1 MMDERARQTMP
12 MSKRMKKRSKRAS
25 AFEAGDRV
33 IIVRSWH
40 SDIPAGACGIIS
52 RPLKNGYGVDVTAGY
67 TSGANRN
74 EIIVETRCVF
84 FAHEELQREP
94 PPESVSP
101 SNVNG

>member
-12 MSKRMKKRSKRAS
+12 RSKRMKKRSKGAS

-40 SDIPAGACGIIS
+40 SDIPAGACGRIS
-52 RPLKNGYGVDVTAGY
+52 RPLKNGYGVDVTVGY

-74 EIIVETRCVF
+74 EIIVETRCVL
-84 FAHEELQREP
+84 FAHADLQRDP
-94 PPESVSP
+94 PPAAAP
-101 SNVNG
+101 PGNV